1 MKNVPPAGSDS
12 LNVEEK
18 KQLLDVARNT
28 IETYVKTGKTPQFNF
43 ESPRLSEKRGVFVTL
58 HKDGS
63 LRGCIGYIEAVKPLG
78 EAVVEMAVNSSTRDY
93 RFSPVVESELPKLE
107 IEISVLSIP
116 EKINSKDEIVVGK
129 HGVILEKGFNKGVFL
144 PQVAPEQGWSV
155 EDTLENL
162 CYKAGLP
169 GDAWM
174 EGCSLYT
181 FTADVFSEKEF
192 KQ

>member
-1 MKNVPPAGSDS
+1 MKNKPAGSDA
-12 LNVEEK
+12 LTIEEK

-28 IETYVKTGKTPQFNF
+28 IETHVKTGKTPKFNF
-43 ESPRLSEKRGVFVTL
+43 DSPRLKEKRGVFVTI
-58 HKDGS
+58 HKEGN
-63 LRGCIGYIEAVKPLG
+63 LRGCIGYIEPVKPLG
-78 EAVVEMAVNSSTRDY
+78 DAVVEMAVNSSSHDY

-107 IEISVLSIP
+107 VEISVLSVP
-116 EKINSKDEIVVGK
+116 EKINGREDIVIGK

-174 EGCSLYT
+174 EGANLYV
-181 FTADVFSEKEF
+181 FTADVFSEKEL
-192 KQ
+192 KK